1 MNHTKYFDNRKGLK
15 LCNCLILMCGIFA
28 LCNYT
33 PNNVPE
39 NFIYDCFM
47 KGQNRGPEYSSL
59 KYVSINLKFGFHRL
73 AINGINEKSNQPLL
87 RDNVTLICNGE
98 IYNYKELY
106 KLLKIK
112 PRSDS
117 DCEVIIHLY
126 KKFGIQDTLKLLDG
140 VFAFALLDNN
150 GLDTKMYVARDP
162 YGVRPLYMFQNETLI
177 GFGSS
182 MTMLQ
187 NLTCAKIQHFQ
198 PGCCMT
204 LKLPPT
210 ISAIWEISE
219 IYRYFNFPF
228 SSIGT
233 RNSYDYGV
241 IFENIR
247 TLLTNAVY
255 KRCVTSDRPI
265 ACLLSGGLDS
275 SLIAALVNKYH
286 KEHNLPQ
293 LETYCIGVQGS
304 VDIKYAEMVANYL
317 GTKHTSVII
326 SEEDFFNAIPEVIQ
340 NIESYDTTTVRAS
353 LGNYLVAKYVSRN
366 SEAKVIFSGEG
377 SDELTGGYLYMNQ
390 AKDCIEFDLE
400 CKRLLGDIYLYD
412 VTRSDKSISNHGLE
426 PRVPF
431 LDREFVQYYLSLPKE
446 LRYRSGE
453 LPGFD
458 RYKFCEKF
466 LLRKSF
472 ESTNLFP
479 EEILWRTKEAFSD
492 GVSSHKKSLFEMIQE
507 KVTPTKNEHEKV
519 YEHNIPTTME
529 QRYYRAIFEAHFPN
543 QSHIIPYFWMPR
555 FVKASDPSARTLNI
569 YYESNPEL
577 AERSL

>member
-1 MNHTKYFDNRKGLK
+1 
-15 LCNCLILMCGIFA
+15 MCGIFA

-33 PNNVPE
+33 PQNISE
-39 NFIYDCFM
+39 DYIERCFM
-47 KGQNRGPEYSSL
+47 LGKNRGPEFSSL
-59 KYVSINLKFGFHRL
+59 KYVSINMKFGFHRL
-73 AINGINEKSNQPLL
+73 AINGINAESNQPLVS
-87 RDNVTLICNGE
+87 DTVSLICNGE

-106 KLLKIK
+106 KLLEIT
-112 PRSDS
+112 PQSDS

-126 KKFGIQDTLKLLDG
+126 KKFGMNDTLKLLDG

-162 YGVRPLYMFQNETLI
+162 YGVRPLYMFQEDNYI

-182 MTMLQ
+182 MTMLKE
-187 NLTCAKIQHFQ
+187 LTNTNINHFK
-198 PGCCMT
+198 PGTFMKLT
-204 LKLPPT
+204 LPPT
-210 ISAIWEISE
+210 VSAIWEISE
-219 IYRYFNFPF
+219 IHTYHTLPF
-228 SSIGT
+228 SQIGT
-233 RNSYDYGV
+233 RDDYDYES

-247 TLLTNAVY
+247 TLLTRAVY

-275 SLIAALVNKYH
+275 SLIAAIVNKYH
-286 KEHNLPQ
+286 EEHNLPQ
-293 LETYCIGVQGS
+293 LETYCIGVEGS
-304 VDIKYAEMVANYL
+304 VDIKSAEMVANYL

-326 SEEDFFNAIPEVIQ
+326 RENDFFNAIPEVIK

-353 LGNYLVAKYVSRN
+353 LGNYLVAKYISLN

-400 CKRLLGDIYLYD
+400 CKRLLSDIHLFD

-446 LRYRSGE
+446 LRYRTGE

-458 RYKFCEKF
+458 TYKFCEKF

-472 ESTNLFP
+472 ESTGLLP

-492 GVSSHKKSLFEMIQE
+492 GVSSHKKSLFEIIQE
-507 KVTPTKNEHEKV
+507 RVHIEDDEDKDECI
-519 YEHNIPTTME
+519 HNQPKTTE
-529 QRYYRAIFEAHFPN
+529 QHYYRRIFETHFPS

-555 FVKASDPSARTLNI
+555 FIKATDPSARTLNI
-569 YYESNPEL
+569 YYDSNPEL

>member
-1 MNHTKYFDNRKGLK
+1 MLGK
-15 LCNCLILMCGIFA
+15 
-28 LCNYT
+28 
-33 PNNVPE
+33 
-39 NFIYDCFM
+39 
-47 KGQNRGPEYSSL
+47 NRGPEYSSL

-73 AINGINEKSNQPLL
+73 AINGINQKSNQPLV
-87 RDNVTLICNGE
+87 RETVTLICNGE

-106 KLLKIK
+106 KLLKIE
-112 PRSDS
+112 PQSDS

-126 KKFGIQDTLKLLDG
+126 KKFGINDTLKLLDG

-162 YGVRPLYMFQNETLI
+162 YGVRPLYMFQQDNFI

-182 MTMLQ
+182 MTMLTG
-187 NLTCAKIQHFQ
+187 LTNAKIEHFK
-198 PGCCMT
+198 PGTYMKLT
-204 LKLPPT
+204 LPPT
-210 ISAIWEISE
+210 VSAIWKISE
-219 IYRYFNFPF
+219 THTYHTFPF
-228 SSIGT
+228 SQIGT
-233 RNSYDYGV
+233 RNDYDYESV
-241 IFENIR
+241 FENIR
-247 TLLTNAVY
+247 SLLTKAVY

-286 KEHNLPQ
+286 KEHNLPPLQ
-293 LETYCIGVQGS
+293 TYCIGVEGS
-304 VDIKYAEMVANYL
+304 VDIKSAEMVANYL
-317 GTKHTSVII
+317 GTKHTSII
-326 SEEDFFNAIPEVIQ
+326 ITENDFFNAIPEVIK

-353 LGNYLVAKYVSRN
+353 LGNYLVAKYISDN

-400 CKRLLGDIYLYD
+400 CKRLLSDIYLFD

-446 LRYRSGE
+446 LRYRTGE
-453 LPGFD
+453 LPKFD
-458 RYKFCEKF
+458 TYKFCEKF

-472 ESTNLFP
+472 ESTGLLP
-479 EEILWRTKEAFSD
+479 DEILWRTKEAFSD

-507 KVTPTKNEHEKV
+507 RVHIEDDEDKEECV
-519 YEHNIPTTME
+519 HNKPKTTE
-529 QRYYRAIFEAHFPN
+529 QHYYRRIFETHFQG

-555 FVKASDPSARTLNI
+555 FVKAVDPSARTLNI
-569 YYESNPEL
+569 YYDSNPEL